1 MTDTIKILSDLIA
14 LQSDT
19 HDKIKNIADY
29 ICNILNKHNIL
40 YQRIRHNENTAES
53 IIAGINIEKLSDINS
68 GILLSGHMDTV
79 TTNAVLWTNP
89 PFKATVSGNKIYGC
103 GAVDMKYFIATVL
116 ELIPTMQGYK
126 FPIILAFTGDEETD
140 VYGIKH
146 ICNFMQE
153 NNIKPQMAIV
163 GEPTCSKIL
172 VGHNGYCGH
181 TTNIQGVAAHSSNI
195 NDGINSIYI
204 ASEIISHIKQ
214 LAEKYAVLGTTI
226 NVGTISGGTQKNTVP
241 DKTTFEWD
249 VRFARPE
256 HLNEITQ
263 SVQEFINTILNKY
276 SGANIKTD
284 TAEFIYALMQ
294 NPDSKIADIIY
305 SATNA
310 EKIVSPI
317 ATEAGFLQSYGIDT
331 VVFGTGDTK
340 LAHTVNENIS
350 MDSLFELKNILGKIL
365 NNIV

>member
-1 MTDTIKILSDLIA
+1 MKDVIKTLSDLIA

-29 ICNILNKHNIL
+29 ICNILNKHNIV

-53 IIAGINIEKLSDINS
+53 IIAGINIEKLSNINS

-79 TTNAVLWTNP
+79 TTNPALWTNP
-89 PFKATVSGNKIYGC
+89 PFKATVSDNKIYGC

-116 ELIPTMQGYK
+116 ELIPTMQGYD
-126 FPIILAFTGDEETD
+126 FPILLSFTGDEETD

-172 VGHNGYCGH
+172 VGHNGYCGY
-181 TTNIQGVAAHSSNI
+181 TTHIQTVAAHSSNI
-195 NDGINSIYI
+195 KDGINSIYI

-214 LAEKYAVLGTTI
+214 LAEKYAVVGTTI
-226 NVGTISGGTQKNTVP
+226 NVGKIYGGTQKNTVP

-249 VRFARPE
+249 VRFAQPE
-256 HLNEITQ
+256 HLDKITQ
-263 SVQEFINTILNKY
+263 SVQEFTNITLNKH
-276 SGANIKTD
+276 SGANITTD
-284 TAEFIYALMQ
+284 TAEFIYAQ
-294 NPDSKIADIIY
+294 IQKPDSKIADIIY
-305 SATNA
+305 STTNT
-310 EKIVSPI
+310 KKTVSTI

-331 VVFGTGDTK
+331 VVFGTGDIK

-350 MDSLFELKNILGKIL
+350 MDSLSELKNILEKIL
-365 NNIV
+365 NNIA